1 MKISLTFWMMTA
13 GTKQRQS
20 KKAAT
25 PEKAEISGLVL
36 TQLAC
41 LWESSL
47 VELSAFVLG
56 MKLDTQTTF
65 AAKTSNPVPPPI
77 PHTLPPTLYWN
88 YVLCYK

>member
-1 MKISLTFWMMTA
+1 MRKEENGSMKTSLTFWMMTA
-13 GTKQRQS
+13 GTKQRQL

-47 VELSAFVLG
+47 VELSAFSTRC
-56 MKLDTQTTF
+56 MD
-65 AAKTSNPVPPPI
+65 ANPYPRF
-77 PHTLPPTLYWN
+77 HLEN
-88 YVLCYK
+88 N